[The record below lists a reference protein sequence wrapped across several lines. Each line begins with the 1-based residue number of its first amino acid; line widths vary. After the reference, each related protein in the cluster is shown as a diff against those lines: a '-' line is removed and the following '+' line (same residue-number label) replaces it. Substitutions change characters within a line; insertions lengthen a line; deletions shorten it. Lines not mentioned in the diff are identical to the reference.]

1 MRGPSADDGR
11 TKVSS
16 SMPDVALS
24 ASLREERGSKSSR
37 RLRRAGQIP
46 AVLYGH
52 GSDPLAITVDARALR
67 QAYASQ
73 SGGGVLFGLS
83 VGGKDHLVI
92 TREIQRH
99 PVRRT
104 INHIDFQIVSRD
116 EIIPGDV
123 SIQLVGEALGVT
135 RNEGNVEHSLQSIR
149 VHAKPADMP
158 SAIEVDIT
166 DLEIGQ
172 AIRVADLALP
182 KGVTTDLDPETTV
195 VVGHARAGVEVG
207 AETGEGGEATAA
219 SAEAPSESSDES

>member
-1 MRGPSADDGR
+1 
-11 TKVSS
+11 
-16 SMPDVALS
+16 MPDVALS

-37 RLRRAGQIP
+37 RLRRDGKIP

-52 GSDPLAITVDARALR
+52 GSDPLSILIDARALR

-73 SGGGVLFGLS
+73 SGGGVLFGLALD
-83 VGGKDHLVI
+83 GKNHLVI

-116 EIIPGDV
+116 EIIPGDIT
-123 SIQLVGEALGVT
+123 IQLVGEALAVT
-135 RNEGNVEHSLQSIR
+135 RNEGNVEHSLVSIR

-158 SAIEVDIT
+158 ASIEVDIT

-172 AIRVADLALP
+172 AIRVSDLNLP
-182 KGVTTDLDPETTV
+182 NGVTSDLDPETPV
-195 VVGHARAGVEVG
+195 VLGHARSGTV
-207 AETGEGGEATAA
+207 AEEAGEAGEAA
-219 SAEAPSESSDES
+219 VADAGESTSSESSDES